1 MDKSLVKAKLTSNFS
16 IALGSYI
23 PIVFNSE
30 DFDIKNEFDPTTG
43 VFTALNDGIYRVT
56 AQIKTANVSVGD
68 LGLAVYKTNAAGTI
82 STKIAEERFINVG
95 VELSILLTV
104 NVSPPTRS
112 VSTLVQL
119 AAGEKIN
126 FRTYSTV
133 AVSLF
138 GSTEGSDS
146 FCTIEQ
152 VR

>member
-1 MDKSLVKAKLTSNFS
+1 
-16 IALGSYI
+16 
-23 PIVFNSE
+23 
-30 DFDIKNEFDPTTG
+30 
-43 VFTALNDGIYRVT
+43 
-56 AQIKTANVSVGD
+56 QIKTANVSVGD